1 LIEGVK
7 IFNLLGQELTS
18 SDYFFNNLNNSIEF
32 KTEHNGVYL
41 IQYQINGFKNT
52 QKIILQ

>member
-1 LIEGVK
+1 LA
-7 IFNLLGQELTS
+7 S

-32 KTEHNGVYL
+32 KTEHKGVYL
-41 IQYQINGFKNT
+41 IQYQINGYKNT